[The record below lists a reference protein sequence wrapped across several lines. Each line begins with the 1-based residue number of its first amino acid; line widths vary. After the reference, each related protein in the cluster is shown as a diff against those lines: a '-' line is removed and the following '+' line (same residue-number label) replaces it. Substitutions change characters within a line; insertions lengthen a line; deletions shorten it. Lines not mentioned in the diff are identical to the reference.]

1 MSDAREKERA
11 EEVRIS
17 GRAIARAS
25 DFDQFFNDSYRR
37 TLGLAYAVTGDRG
50 HAEDIVQE
58 AFAAAHRR
66 WVSVAAYNDPQAWV
80 RRLVLNKA
88 SSRWR
93 RIGREVRALARFAGR
108 ATPDAVDLPLRSA
121 QFWAA
126 VASLPAR
133 QAETVALFY
142 VEDLS
147 VVEVAELLGCSVGT
161 VKTHLFRARQTL
173 RVLLEHFN
181 ECGGQP

>member
-66 WVSVAAYNDPQAWV
+66 WV
-80 RRLVLNKA
+80 
-88 SSRWR
+88 
-93 RIGREVRALARFAGR
+93 
-108 ATPDAVDLPLRSA
+108 
-121 QFWAA
+121 
-126 VASLPAR
+126 
-133 QAETVALFY
+133 
-142 VEDLS
+142 
-147 VVEVAELLGCSVGT
+147 
-161 VKTHLFRARQTL
+161 
-173 RVLLEHFN
+173 N